1 MRDWL
6 LEHYPDKLK
15 HVFSLLQEAR
25 GGKDYDSTWGVRQS
39 GIGPYAWMIG
49 RRFETA
55 AERLGLNKRSMRLR
69 TDLFR
74 PPARETGQLSLF

>member
-1 MRDWL
+1 
-6 LEHYPDKLK
+6 
-15 HVFSLLQEAR
+15 
-25 GGKDYDSTWGVRQS
+25 VRQS

-55 AERLGLNKRSMRLR
+55 AGRLGLNKRGMRLR

-74 PPARETGQLSLF
+74 APARETGQLSLF